1 MLRNLISIMI
11 IGGVLSASHSFGDEA
26 IKIRYVSSF
35 QADEKGNMFK
45 TPKGVT
51 CTNDSLL
58 VIADTGNGRLL
69 KYTNQNGL
77 FVIGGEYRITG
88 LSSPSK
94 VQISST
100 GELFVLDEGEPRI
113 ARLSAAGEFVAYIKP
128 TGQPDPG
135 SFIPRSFALDA
146 RDNVYILDILA
157 ERVLV
162 LDPAGKLLRE
172 VKFPKNYGFFSDLA
186 VDQGGTVFL
195 IDTVQCMVY
204 SAGAQAQAFTALT
217 GKLKEYLL
225 FPTSITLDSAGLLYI
240 TDQNGGAILV
250 TNPAGNVLG
259 RQLGTGWKEGF
270 LRYPSQVCI
279 TAAGDL
285 FVADRENNRIQQ
297 FSIVK

>member
-1 MLRNLISIMI
+1 MLRNLISITI
-11 IGGVLSASHSFGDEA
+11 IAGILSASQAFGDET
-26 IKIRYVSSF
+26 IKIRYISSF

-45 TPKGVT
+45 TPKGVA
-51 CTNDSLL
+51 CPNDSLL
-58 VIADTGNGRLL
+58 VIADTGNSRLL
-69 KYTNQNGL
+69 KYTNKNGL
-77 FVIGGEYRITG
+77 FVIGGEYRIAD
-88 LSSPSK
+88 LMSPSK

-113 ARLSAAGEFVAYIKP
+113 ARLTAAGEFVAYIKP

-172 VKFPKNYGFFSDLA
+172 VKFPRSYGFFSDLT
-186 VDQGGTVFL
+186 VDQGGTVYL

-204 SAGAQAQAFTALT
+204 SAGVQAQEFTALT
-217 GKLKEYLL
+217 GTLKEYLL

-240 TDQNGGAILV
+240 IDQNGGSIIV
-250 TNPAGNVLG
+250 MNSAGNVLG
-259 RQLGTGWKEGF
+259 RQLSAGWKEGL
-270 LRYPSQVCI
+270 LRYPAQACV

-285 FVADRENNRIQQ
+285 FVADRENNRVQQ
-297 FSIVK
+297 FSITK

>member
-11 IGGVLSASHSFGDEA
+11 IAGVLSASHSFGDEA

-35 QADEKGNMFK
+35 LADEKGNMFK
-45 TPKGVT
+45 TPKGVA

-77 FVIGGEYRITG
+77 FVMGGEYRIPD

-100 GELFVLDEGEPRI
+100 GELFVLDEREPRI
-113 ARLSAAGEFVAYIKP
+113 ARLSTEGAFVAYIKP

-135 SFIPRSFALDA
+135 SYIPRSFALDA
-146 RDNVYILDILA
+146 RDNIYILDILA

-172 VKFPKNYGFFSDLA
+172 VKFPRNYGFFSDLA

-204 SAGAQAQAFTALT
+204 SAGAQAQVFTALT
-217 GKLKEYLL
+217 GKLKEYML
-225 FPTSITLDSAGLLYI
+225 FPTSITLDSAGMLYI
-240 TDQNGGAILV
+240 IDQNGGSIIV
-250 TNPAGNVLG
+250 MNSAGTVMG
-259 RQLGTGWKEGF
+259 RQLGVGWKEGF
-270 LRYPSQVCI
+270 LRYPSQACI
-279 TAAGDL
+279 TAAGNL
-285 FVADRENNRIQQ
+285 FVADRENNRVQQ